1 MTGLFERAVMFELHS
16 RKRVFIKFIFVFV
29 FSVLLICGTSGSDVK
44 KELFHMDSAMIIPTS
59 HNYLTI
65 RKGPGFTY
73 PIMYSLDSVSALT
86 VVEKGIWYKVL
97 YNGVYGYV
105 YSTTFVDSEAF
116 EPDRLK
122 GYSIG
127 IDADGQMNLDR
138 KSEFIAPQ
146 SKVLTERMNE
156 RHQGVYSGT
165 YDYEINLKVAMK
177 LKSAL
182 ELEGATVVMPRQRSD
197 HSMSNRERADYLN
210 KYDCN
215 LVISISC
222 DSSNNPMDNGVQVYI
237 PRFTTSE
244 STKVFAETLL
254 NKLSNGLGVPKSG
267 VKVANDIT
275 FLNWSKGNVVKVEIG
290 YLSNR
295 EDERKLTDESYQL
308 LYANYI
314 KESIVEVLLQKNQE

>member
-1 MTGLFERAVMFELHS
+1 
-16 RKRVFIKFIFVFV
+16 
-29 FSVLLICGTSGSDVK
+29 
-44 KELFHMDSAMIIPTS
+44 
-59 HNYLTI
+59 
-65 RKGPGFTY
+65 
-73 PIMYSLDSVSALT
+73 
-86 VVEKGIWYKVL
+86 
-97 YNGVYGYV
+97 
-105 YSTTFVDSEAF
+105 
-116 EPDRLK
+116 
-122 GYSIG
+122 
-127 IDADGQMNLDR
+127 
-138 KSEFIAPQ
+138 
-146 SKVLTERMNE
+146 
-156 RHQGVYSGT
+156 
-165 YDYEINLKVAMK
+165 
-177 LKSAL
+177 
-182 ELEGATVVMPRQRSD
+182 
-197 HSMSNRERADYLN
+197 MSNRERADYLN

>member
-1 MTGLFERAVMFELHS
+1 MLNIHS
-16 RKRVFIKFIFVFV
+16 RNRVLYKSIFV
-29 FSVLLICGTSGSDVK
+29 LIISAFLVCGISGSEVK
-44 KELFHMDSAMIIPTS
+44 STLFHMDSPMIIPTS

-73 PIMYSLDSVSALT
+73 PIIYSLDSVSALT

-105 YSTTFVDSEAF
+105 YSTTFIDGEAI

-122 GYSIG
+122 GFTIG
-127 IDADGQMNLDR
+127 IDADGQMALDR

-156 RHQGVYSGT
+156 RHIGVYSGV
-165 YDYEINLKVAMK
+165 YDYDVNFKVAMK
-177 LKSAL
+177 LKQAL
-182 ELEGATVVMPRQRSD
+182 ELEGATVVMPRQRTD
-197 HSMSNRERADYLN
+197 DSMSNRERADYLN
-210 KYDCN
+210 QYNCD

-222 DSSNNPMDNGVQVYI
+222 DSSNNPLDSGVQAYI

-244 STKVFAETLL
+244 STKVFAETVLA
-254 NKLSNGLGVPKSG
+254 KLSKGLDVPKSS
-267 VKVANDIT
+267 VKVANDIS
-275 FLNWSKGNVVKVEIG
+275 FLNWSRGNVVKIEIG

-295 EDERKLTDESYQL
+295 DDERKLTDDGYQL
-308 LYANYI
+308 LYAKYI
-314 KESIVEVLLQKNQE
+314 KESIVEVLLQEIQE